1 MIHLKCSFEAL
12 NTSKSFKLFNSLD
25 FSFNNLF
32 LLTFYEVIDVLVWWL
47 LIIFMIFTFSMIFI
61 KLNFIFNTH
70 LK

>member
-32 LLTFYEVIDVLVWWL
+32 LLTFYEVIDVLV
-47 LIIFMIFTFSMIFI
+47 
-61 KLNFIFNTH
+61 
-70 LK
+70 